1 MSYPLRH
8 SFSRLVAIFFGAGL
22 LRPAPGTW
30 GSAVAVALGLV
41 IHGLGQFPLLLAA
54 TIAATGWGFWAV
66 ERELAHRPG
75 DDPSEFVIDEVAGQ
89 WLALCFPSL
98 GFWLMGLDSWHFPYP
113 GWLGAFLFFRLFDIW
128 KPWIIGR
135 ADRRHD
141 AAGVM
146 LDDLW
151 AGLFAGIATMI
162 AAGLAHGLVM

>member
-1 MSYPLRH
+1 MTI
-8 SFSRLVAIFFGAGL
+8 SRMVAIFFGVGL

-41 IHGLGQFPLLLAA
+41 IHGIGNFPLLAA
-54 TIAATGWGFWAV
+54 AFVAATGWGFWAV

-89 WLALCFPSL
+89 WLALLAPSF
-98 GFWLMGLDSWHFPYP
+98 GFWMMGLDSWYFPYP
-113 GWLGAFLFFRLFDIW
+113 GWVGAFVFFRLFDIW
-128 KPWIIGR
+128 KPWVIGR
-135 ADRRHD
+135 ADRRND

-162 AAGLAHGLVM
+162 AAGVAHGVLM